1 MDTTLKII
9 FVIYFKQQQSSTEP
23 FSLHFEFSFR
33 YNHNVMV
40 MEEKKNEDQTP
51 LLIKKWSR
59 YTVGVI
65 FDNNNTY
72 MVLFWYTD
80 F

>member
-9 FVIYFKQQQSSTEP
+9 FVIYFKQQQSSIEP

-51 LLIKKWSR
+51 LLIKK
-59 YTVGVI
+59 
-65 FDNNNTY
+65 
-72 MVLFWYTD
+72 
-80 F
+80 

>member
-9 FVIYFKQQQSSTEP
+9 FVIYLKQQQSSIEP

-40 MEEKKNEDQTP
+40 MEEKQTRP
-51 LLIKKWSR
+51 NATADKEMKSLYCR
-59 YTVGVI
+59 CN
-65 FDNNNTY
+65 F
-72 MVLFWYTD
+72 
-80 F
+80 